1 MNSCLNSSLGK
12 SSLIRAR
19 ATFSL
24 ILDPFKVDTN
34 LFIFLFNNSF
44 ILFFPFLI
52 DLKEPS
58 WLF

>member
-34 LFIFLFNNSF
+34 SF
-44 ILFFPFLI
+44 ISI
-52 DLKEPS
+52 DVFEIAKTNEELDIES
-58 WLF
+58 DLEI